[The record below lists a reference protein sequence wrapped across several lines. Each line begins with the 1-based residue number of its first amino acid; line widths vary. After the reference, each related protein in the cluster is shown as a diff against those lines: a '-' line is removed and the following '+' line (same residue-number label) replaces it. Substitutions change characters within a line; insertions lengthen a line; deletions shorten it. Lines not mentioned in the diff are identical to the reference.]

1 MSDIKNTTKYI
12 VGRNFKITHA
22 TKRIQP
28 IKMHVLYMAKHQF
41 GQSRLGSK
49 FGHDY
54 VSGNYPRDDINGFK
68 KKKHNFDI
76 SP

>member
-1 MSDIKNTTKYI
+1 
-12 VGRNFKITHA
+12 
-22 TKRIQP
+22 
-28 IKMHVLYMAKHQF
+28 MAKHQF